1 MIKTKHFYYIAHA
14 ENVTKCTFQQATFDA
29 VCLLKSKELRSR
41 GESLRLSQGFLKGL
55 IASTIICLF
64 FCYDKYSRHLIY
76 TADQYTFRLHC
87 SEIITLLISAHVFI
101 PDVKCQRGCST
112 KKISWSAFCS
122 VLACSV
128 LSIIDSSLYFNIN
141 FNVTFRC
148 GFLSYS
154 RIST

>member
-1 MIKTKHFYYIAHA
+1 MNKCIRKQNQEIQSLNQKNRNQIQRDITKKVMVDHQISWLCAWMIKTKHFYYIAHA

-87 SEIITLLISAHVFI
+87 SEIITLLISAQVFI
-101 PDVKCQRGCST
+101 PDVKCKLVST
-112 KKISWSAFCS
+112 R
-122 VLACSV
+122 L
-128 LSIIDSSLYFNIN
+128 
-141 FNVTFRC
+141 
-148 GFLSYS
+148 
-154 RIST
+154 